1 MITAIVLTQSHTIYT
16 ICPVNQH
23 NCMLCA
29 RVSGKMMHHARF
41 AADFPTVG
49 DRVAIDWDGKSE
61 NAVIHSIESRR
72 TSLARSEPITGAS
85 QLIAANLDILILCMS
100 MNQNYNLSRAERYM
114 SAAAAGGVEP
124 VLVLTKADLCADA
137 ESLLAD
143 ASLAFPHARIL
154 LNSMPDM
161 KAAQAIREMLIQDK
175 TIAFAGSSGVGKSTL
190 VNAVLGEKV
199 MRTSDIRELDGR
211 GRHTTTHRELI
222 FPKIGG
228 AVIDTPGMRAFALD
242 QADVDSAFSDL
253 AELAQQCRFS
263 DCTHQTE
270 PGCALQHALADGLI
284 TRRQLNSYIRLAREA
299 DRRAPF
305 LKNRYQHR

>member
-1 MITAIVLTQSHTIYT
+1 MHTAIVLTQSHTIYT

-23 NCMLCA
+23 NCLLNA
-29 RVSGKMMHHARF
+29 RVSGKMMHKAHA
-41 AADFPTVG
+41 AADYPAVG
-49 DRVAIDWDGKSE
+49 DHVIIDWDGQSE
-61 NAVIHSIESRR
+61 NAVIHGIEPRR
-72 TSLARSEPITGAS
+72 SLLSRSEPATGAS
-85 QLIAANLDILILCMS
+85 QLIAANLDVLILCMS
-100 MNQNYNLSRAERYM
+100 MNQNYSLSRAERYL

-124 VLVLTKADLCADA
+124 VLVLTKADLCADT

-143 ASLAFPHARIL
+143 ASFAFPHVRIL

-161 KAAQAIREMLIQDK
+161 PAAQAIRTMLVQDK

-190 VNAVLGEKV
+190 VNAILGEEM
-199 MRTSDIRELDGR
+199 MRTSAIRESDGR

-242 QADVDSAFSDL
+242 HADVDGVFTDL
-253 AELAQQCRFS
+253 AELAKQCRFS

-270 PGCALQHALADGLI
+270 PGCALRHALAEGTI
-284 TRRQLNSYIRLAREA
+284 TQRQLDSYIRLTREV

-305 LKNRYQHR
+305 LKNRYRHR